1 MNRIAV
7 LTSGGD
13 APGMNACVR
22 AVVRTA
28 LNFGLDVYGIE
39 RGYQGLIDGDVYQ
52 LNTKSVSDIIQRGGT
67 FLRSARCPEFV
78 DVKYQQKAAEV
89 LNAYGIEG
97 LIVIGGDGTFRGAQA
112 LSKNFG
118 INVIGI
124 PGTIDNDLGYT
135 DFTLGFDT
143 AVNTVLWAINSL
155 RDTMHAHDRVSVLQV
170 MGRHCG
176 DIALYSAITG
186 GAEYV
191 LVPEVPYDIDEI
203 AKSLKKTKV
212 KGKTSNMIVFAEGAG
227 DSKAF
232 MDKLQELT
240 AEGYRFDGWFYGE
253 TRFTAETEI
262 TSSLTLTAKWTKTYT
277 VTFDANGGTGEMN
290 PQIFTYGEPQN
301 LLPNKFSVDGKE
313 FLGWAKTSGGSIA
326 YDDNSEYTI
335 GAADVTLYAVWGKFV
350 TADNAAT
357 VIAGLESGTSENP
370 NVYTVKIISKEES
383 DKDFL
388 REIND
393 KIYSRWRE
401 YVKVNLD
408 LSASGIT
415 EIPENAFD
423 GANLLGITLPN
434 SLESIKTKAFLET
447 YTLEKI
453 VIPDK
458 VRIIEAEA
466 FKGCH
471 KLAEITLPASLT
483 NIGEYAFS
491 GCDRLETVNYK
502 GTQAQWAQIKID
514 VYNEKLTGANIV
526 YNYTGE

>member
-1 MNRIAV
+1 MTETDSGSNDDSGQITNPTENLSISYTITFNSNGGSGEMKTQPAESGSEVTLASNTFTRTDYTFSCWATSDDGNIVYKDEAKITLTENLTLYAQWTEIGKVQKVTFSATGEVDYNDKITLSCGTEGATIYYALVAGTGAPTAEEFSLSKQKYSGPITITENAVIAAAAV
-7 LTSGGD
+7 KD
-13 APGMNACVR
+13 GMKDSEMA
-22 AVVRTA
+22 TA
-28 LNFGLDVYGIE
+28 TFTVKKYTVTFE
-39 RGYQGLIDGDVYQ
+39 TAHGDVP
-52 LNTKSVSDIIQRGGT
+52 LK
-67 FLRSARCPEFV
+67 
-78 DVKYQQKAAEV
+78 
-89 LNAYGIEG
+89 IEG
-97 LIVIGGDGTFRGAQA
+97 LKKGD
-112 LSKNFG
+112 
-118 INVIGI
+118 
-124 PGTIDNDLGYT
+124 
-135 DFTLGFDT
+135 TLG
-143 AVNTVLWAINSL
+143 
-155 RDTMHAHDRVSVLQV
+155 
-170 MGRHCG
+170 
-176 DIALYSAITG
+176 
-186 GAEYV
+186 
-191 LVPEVPYDIDEI
+191 
-203 AKSLKKTKV
+203 
-212 KGKTSNMIVFAEGAG
+212 
-227 DSKAF
+227 
-232 MDKLQELT
+232 DKLQELT